1 MKTPIVIAIDGASS
15 TGKST
20 LAKGLAKALDIAH
33 VDSGAMY
40 RGVTLYA
47 QQQHW
52 ITETSFNTQA
62 LIDNLDDVQLMF
74 KGARLLLNGND
85 ISDAIRTMAVSKAV
99 SRVAAVSEVRAF
111 LVSQQRTIA
120 AYQSVVMDGRD
131 IGTVILPDA
140 DVKLFITASA
150 EVRAER
156 RYKEFLDSG
165 VKTTLEQVLT
175 DVIARDARDK
185 SRSAAPL
192 LAAEDAMLI
201 DTSDLS
207 LSAAIAQAI
216 AAVEKDHPHE
226 KS

>member
-131 IGTVILPDA
+131 IGTVVFPNA
-140 DVKLFITASA
+140 DLKLFLTADPNI
-150 EVRAER
+150 RAKR
-156 RYKEFLDSG
+156 RYEELVPIDATVTF
-165 VKTTLEQVLT
+165 EQVLENIT
-175 DVIARDARDK
+175 QRDHLDSTRAD
-185 SRSAAPL
+185 SPL
-192 LAAEDAMLI
+192 VQADDAVSIVASDYSIEGLLSYLLMLVN
-201 DTSDLS
+201 TRM
-207 LSAAIAQAI
+207 
-216 AAVEKDHPHE
+216 K
-226 KS
+226 

>member
-1 MKTPIVIAIDGASS
+1 MSLLIAIDGPAAA
-15 TGKST
+15 GKGSISRAI
-20 LAKGLAKALDIAH
+20 AKHFGIAH
-33 VDSGAMY
+33 LDTGLLYRAVGAQ
-40 RGVTLYA
+40 VL
-47 QQQHW
+47 
-52 ITETSFNTQA
+52 
-62 LIDNLDDVQLMF
+62 
-74 KGARLLLNGND
+74 KGAKPLQAAQHLQAEDLNGPELR
-85 ISDAIRTMAVSKAV
+85 SDTVAQAASK
-99 SRVAAVSEVRAF
+99 VAALPRVRVE
-111 LVSQQRTIA
+111 LVEFQRRFARRTGGA
-120 AYQSVVMDGRD
+120 VLDGRD

>member
-131 IGTVILPDA
+131 IGTVVFPNA
-140 DVKLFITASA
+140 DLKLFLTADPNIRAKRRYEELVPIDATVTFEQILENITQRDHLDSTRADSPLVQAHDAVSIVASDYDITALQDY
-150 EVRAER
+150 VM
-156 RYKEFLDSG
+156 
-165 VKTTLEQVLT
+165 TLVQAR
-175 DVIARDARDK
+175 IA
-185 SRSAAPL
+185 
-192 LAAEDAMLI
+192 
-201 DTSDLS
+201 
-207 LSAAIAQAI
+207 
-216 AAVEKDHPHE
+216 
-226 KS
+226 